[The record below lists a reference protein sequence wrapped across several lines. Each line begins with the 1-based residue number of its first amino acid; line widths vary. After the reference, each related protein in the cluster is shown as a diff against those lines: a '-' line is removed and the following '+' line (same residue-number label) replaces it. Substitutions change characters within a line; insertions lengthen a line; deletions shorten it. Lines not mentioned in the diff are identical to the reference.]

1 MVQSRSVILWAL
13 AICCPF
19 YAQSQI
25 LRVDK
30 NHLESDS
37 AGYRTLTAD
46 INYSLDN
53 RSVSATEKL
62 VYSRLSSR
70 VDMLYVTKKQAFI
83 LVNSIEYFKGSNS
96 TPFST
101 GYAHFRINFRRQ
113 HPVSLETY
121 AQIQYDGV
129 RRMRLR
135 NLLGGG
141 FRFTVA
147 DKENVDI
154 HMGTGLMYERETWR
168 ETEGDP
174 ASDFHKALLKTSS
187 YVGLELN
194 LADHSQFTLWG
205 LHQMGYDQAEAIFRN
220 RYAGEAVLSF
230 HITKRLTWI
239 NRFSY
244 FYDVRPVIPI
254 NQAYFQLVN
263 GLRIQL

>member
-1 MVQSRSVILWAL
+1 MVQSRSVIFWAL
-13 AICCPF
+13 TIFCSLC
-19 YAQSQI
+19 AQSQI

-37 AGYRTLTAD
+37 AGYRTLSAD

-53 RSVSATEKL
+53 RSVSPTEKL

-70 VDMLYVTKKQAFI
+70 VDMLYVTKKQAYI

-147 DKENVDI
+147 DKDNVDL
-154 HMGTGLMYERETWR
+154 HMGTGLMYEQEKWR
-168 ETEGDP
+168 EVEGDP
-174 ASDFHKALLKTSS
+174 ASDFQKVLLKTSS
-187 YVGLELN
+187 YVGLEFD

-205 LHQMGYDQAEAIFRN
+205 LHQMGYDQGEAIFRN

-244 FYDVRPVIPI
+244 FYDVHPLIPI
-254 NQAYFQLVN
+254 NQTYFQLVN

>member
-1 MVQSRSVILWAL
+1 MTQFRSGIFWVLIFLY
-13 AICCPF
+13 PM

-37 AGYRTLTAD
+37 AGYRTLSAD

-53 RSVSATEKL
+53 RSISPTEKL

-70 VDMLYVTKKQAFI
+70 VDMLYVTRKQAYI
-83 LVNSIEYFKGSNS
+83 LVNSIEYFKGTNS

-101 GYAHFRINFRRQ
+101 GYAHFRINFRRK

-135 NLLGGG
+135 NLAGGG
-141 FRFTVA
+141 FRFTIA
-147 DKENVDI
+147 DKDNIDI
-154 HMGTGLMYERETWR
+154 HMGTGLMYEMEKWR
-168 ETEGDP
+168 KTEGDP
-174 ASDFHKALLKTSS
+174 TTDFQKEMIKTSS
-187 YVGLELN
+187 YVGLELD

-205 LHQMGYDQAEAIFRN
+205 LHQMGYDQADEIFRN

-244 FYDVRPVIPI
+244 FYDVKPLIPI